1 MLFYRMNYSCDF
13 ECYLFPVGKHV
24 NGSEREVWLYVKF
37 IRVNINISFLMLATH
52 LVANCSHVTSVPS
65 NSKSCKHTLSHKLD
79 NSHYYTISQ
88 NTHLKLFAKIPVMNN
103 LSWIVRHN
111 NSHFSKT
118 LSSEVMSKL
127 ELPFKLKVLSL
138 DNVCSVR
145 QKAVASCSLA
155 FFISVWKKNEARIS
169 KSN

>member
-1 MLFYRMNYSCDF
+1 
-13 ECYLFPVGKHV
+13 
-24 NGSEREVWLYVKF
+24 
-37 IRVNINISFLMLATH
+37 
-52 LVANCSHVTSVPS
+52 
-65 NSKSCKHTLSHKLD
+65 
-79 NSHYYTISQ
+79 
-88 NTHLKLFAKIPVMNN
+88 
-103 LSWIVRHN
+103 VRHN